1 MDALRFE
8 SAVLCS
14 DIHLSTHSDK
24 ISTAFIHWLKES
36 CLTRI
41 KSKPEWLL
49 ILGDLFDAWI
59 GDDILETANP
69 PEYLGRLVSILKEI
83 SQSGIKV
90 GIMHGN
96 RDFLIGED
104 FCKKTHT
111 KLLPQEIILSHSQ
124 SKSNYLLMHGDQLCI
139 DDKEHQEFRKTVLSA
154 HWKDIFLKKDIS
166 NRLLIA
172 SQMRKESN
180 YAKSRKRQE
189 IMDINISEVEKQLN
203 YSNASIIIHG
213 HTHRPGS
220 YELPSGKKRIVL
232 PDWRIFK
239 DKLSGGGLLLK
250 SSGIHQLSL

>member
-1 MDALRFE
+1 MLTLRFE

-14 DIHLSTHSDK
+14 DIHLSTTADN
-24 ISTAFIHWLKES
+24 ISKAFIHWLKES
-36 CLTRI
+36 CLGKT
-41 KSKPEWLL
+41 KAKPDWLL

-59 GDDILETANP
+59 GDDVLETADP
-69 PEYLGRLVSILKEI
+69 PEYLIWLVSILKEI
-83 SQSGIKV
+83 SQSGVKV

-111 KLLPQEIILSHSQ
+111 KLLPQEILLSHNQ
-124 SKSNYLLMHGDQLCI
+124 SKSNYLLMHGDQLCT
-139 DDKEHQEFRKTVLSA
+139 DDKEHQKFREMVLSKN
-154 HWKDIFLKKDIS
+154 WKDQFLKKEIS

-189 IMDINISEVEKQLN
+189 IMDINVSEVEKQLN
-203 YSNASIIIHG
+203 YANASVIIHG

-220 YELPSGKKRIVL
+220 YELPSGRKRIVL

-250 SSGIHQLSL
+250 SSGIYQLSL